1 MASLG
6 YCIAHDHDWRVLAL
20 AVVLTVLTLLTS
32 GVLFRRAGRKSR
44 GRPQVWLTLGAL
56 CVASGVWSVHFVAML
71 AYMPGVPVGFRLVPT
86 LLSLGVIL
94 VAAVPCFFAGDR
106 ARTPVARLVAGGLF
120 GLGVATMHYLGMSAF
135 EAPGR
140 IGWAVPQVIWSVVLA
155 SGFGA
160 LGFAVGVTA
169 GGRRAAA
176 WRLPVGGLLVALGVL
191 LLHFTGMSAVR
202 FRFDP
207 RVAVE
212 AGGLS
217 RPLLAVLITA
227 VASLGLAVGA
237 IAAYQEHRD
246 RRRALQ
252 RLKLLSASSFEG
264 VALLRDDRITDL
276 NAAFAEA
283 VGLERKALIGRLFEG
298 ELFTPDPGQTF
309 VFDGR
314 TEGRLAGAAGRS
326 VPVEVLTRAVGAG
339 EDRIVAVRDLTERRQ
354 KEESLSLL
362 FNRNPA
368 PVWVSTLR
376 GRVLAV
382 NPAALALYGYSE
394 AEFLNL
400 SVGQLLPAEEHGA
413 VNELSAALGRYV
425 PDRVWRHL
433 RADGAELLVLP
444 YTETIHFEGKAAIL
458 VTVFDV
464 TERERGAQA
473 LRAAKEAAEAANLA
487 KSTFLANMSHEIRTP
502 LNGVLG
508 MSQAI
513 AAGELS
519 AVQRQRLQVVLQ
531 SGHTLLHLLNDILD
545 ISRIEA
551 GRMDLEAAQ
560 FDLAVLLG
568 ELAVSYK
575 VLAETKGLAFA
586 VEVEASAAGWRRGD
600 PTRVSQILSNL
611 LSNAVKFT
619 SAGSVTLVAAGTSEG
634 VRISVADTGEGVET
648 AALERLFGTFVQAD
662 ASTTRR
668 HGGSGL
674 GLAISRDL
682 ARLMGGDIEAASR
695 IGVGSRFSLVL
706 PLPLAAAAEPARVEP
721 CEEPGADLAAGV
733 RILAAEDNPTNRLVL
748 RTLLEQDGIELTL
761 VENGAQA
768 LDAWRDG
775 GFDVLLMDVQ
785 MPVMDGPTAVRAIRD
800 EEARL
805 HRPRTPIVAVTA
817 NVMSHQLA
825 EYRDAG
831 MDAHVAKPIDLTL
844 LFETLDQ
851 VLGEPPALAA

>member
-1 MASLG
+1 MTSLG
-6 YCIAHDHDWRVLAL
+6 FCILHDHDLRVLAL
-20 AVVLTVLTLLTS
+20 AVGLTVFTLLTS
-32 GVLFRRAGRKSR
+32 AVLFRRAGRKSR
-44 GRPQVWLTLGAL
+44 GRPQVWLALGAL
-56 CVASGVWSVHFVAML
+56 CVACGVWSVHFVAML
-71 AYMPGVPVGFRLVPT
+71 AYMPGVPVGFRLFPT
-86 LLSLGVIL
+86 LTSLGVIL
-94 VAAVPCFFAGDR
+94 IASVLCFFAGER
-106 ARTPVARLVAGGLF
+106 ARTPAGRLLAGGLF
-120 GLGVATMHYLGMSAF
+120 GLGVAAMHYVGMSAF

-140 IGWAVPQVIWSVVLA
+140 IDWAVSQVAWSVVLA
-155 SGFGA
+155 SVFGA
-160 LGFAVGVTA
+160 LGFAVGVA
-169 GGRRAAA
+169 GGGRHAAK

-217 RPLLAVLITA
+217 RPLLALLITG

-237 IAAYQEHRD
+237 VAAYQEHRD
-246 RRRALQ
+246 RRRALH

-283 VGLERKALIGRLFEG
+283 VGLERKALIGRLFEA
-298 ELFTPDPGQTF
+298 ELFTPDAGQTF
-309 VFDGR
+309 VPDGR

-326 VPVEVLTRAVGAG
+326 VPVEVLTRAVGIG
-339 EDRIVAVRDLTERRQ
+339 GDQIVAVRDLTERRQ

-362 FNRNPA
+362 FHRNPA

-394 AEFLNL
+394 ADFLNL
-400 SVGQLLPAEEHGA
+400 SVGHLLPVEEYRA
-413 VNELSAALGRYV
+413 ASELSAALGRYV

-433 RADGAELLVLP
+433 RSDGAELLVLP
-444 YTETIHFEGKAAIL
+444 YTEKIDFNGKAAFL

-464 TERERGAQA
+464 TERERSAQA

-519 AVQRQRLQVVLQ
+519 ALQRQRLEVVLQ
-531 SGHTLLHLLNDILD
+531 SGQTLLHLLNDILD
-545 ISRIEA
+545 VSRIEA
-551 GRMDLEAAQ
+551 GRMDLEDAQ
-560 FDLAVLLG
+560 FDLAALLG
-568 ELAVSYK
+568 ELATPFK
-575 VLAETKGLAFA
+575 VLAEAKGLAFGIDLD
-586 VEVEASAAGWRRGD
+586 ASAAGWRRGD
-600 PTRVSQILSNL
+600 PTRVRQVLSNL

-619 SAGSVTLVAAGTSEG
+619 NAGSVALVASGSAEG
-634 VRISVADTGEGVET
+634 VRISVVDTGEGVET
-648 AALERLFGTFVQAD
+648 ATLGRLFQTFVQGD
-662 ASTTRR
+662 AFTTRR

-695 IGVGSRFSLVL
+695 IGEGSRFSLVL
-706 PLPLAAAAEPARVEP
+706 PLPLAAAAEPARP
-721 CEEPGADLAAGV
+721 ASCEEPGVDLSAGM

-800 EEARL
+800 EESRL
-805 HRPRTPIVAVTA
+805 QRRRTPIVAVTA

-831 MDAHVAKPIDLTL
+831 MDAHVAKPIDLTM

-851 VLGEPPALAA
+851 VLSEPSALAA